1 MMGNGIACIF
11 NKTKCCIDMSCTWNR
26 DVNWY
31 HPNSEFLAMSSC
43 LQWLSPCLKLTLRA
57 LLRKKDLVSPNCEPS
72 VWDVPL
78 PGASG
83 TTRP

>member
-43 LQWLSPCLKLTLRA
+43 LQWLSPCLKLTPPG
-57 LLRKKDLVSPNCEPS
+57 SPEKEGS
-72 VWDVPL
+72 
-78 PGASG
+78 SFS
-83 TTRP
+83 